1 MHGMDRRTFLKT
13 SAGAVAAT
21 VAAPGLAYADA
32 AGQAGSLA
40 ALRAGT
46 KVTLGTCGVQCSAL
60 GFGTGVRSWNGDSAL
75 IRRGDDVFMG
85 TMKHAYGHG
94 VNFLDL
100 ADMYGSHEYARRAIH
115 GPDKFCE
122 REDVMI
128 LTKTVSR
135 EATLVKE
142 DIERFRQEIDT
153 DMIDV
158 VLLHCLT
165 TPGWTTDL
173 QDVKDVLADAKAKGQ
188 IRAHG
193 VSCHNF
199 ECMEEAAEDPW
210 VDVMLS
216 RINPFGT
223 KMDGPPEAV
232 AEVLRKAKANGKGN
246 LGMKI
251 IGEGAHPDKIQES
264 LQFVFGLGCM
274 DAVTIG
280 FLGPREVDEVVEYFA
295 NLA

>member
-1 MHGMDRRTFLKT
+1 MQHEINRRTFIKT

-21 VAAPGLAYADA
+21 MAGAAYADSPA
-32 AGQAGSLA
+32 QAGSLA
-40 ALRAGT
+40 ALRADT
-46 KVTLGTCGVQCSAL
+46 VVTLGESGVQCSAL
-60 GFGTGVRSWNGDSAL
+60 GFGTGVRAWNGNSAL
-75 IRRGDDVFMG
+75 IRRGDDHFMD
-85 TMKHAYGHG
+85 TMAHACSKG

-100 ADMYGSHEYARRAIH
+100 ADMYGSHEYARRAMH
-115 GPDKFCE
+115 GPDKFIE
-122 REDVMI
+122 RDQVMI

-135 EATLVKE
+135 EASLVKE
-142 DIERFRQEIDT
+142 DIERFRKELDT

-165 TPGWTTDL
+165 QPGWTTDL
-173 QDVKDVLADAKAKGQ
+173 QAVKDVLEDAKAKGQ
-188 IRAHG
+188 IRAQG

-223 KMDGPPEAV
+223 KMDNTPEEV
-232 AEVLRKAKANGKGN
+232 ARVLRKAKANGKGN

-251 IGEGAHPDKIQES
+251 IGEGTHPDQIGES
-264 LQFVFGLGCM
+264 LQFVFGLGCI

-280 FLGPREVDEVVEYFA
+280 FLEPREVDGIFDYFA
-295 NLA
+295 ELA

>member
-1 MHGMDRRTFLKT
+1 MNGIDRRTFIKT
-13 SAGAVAAT
+13 SASAVAAT
-21 VAAPGLAYADA
+21 MAGAAYADA
-32 AGQAGSLA
+32 PTQAGSLA
-40 ALRAGT
+40 ALRANT
-46 KVTLGTCGVQCSAL
+46 IVTLGDCGVQCSAL
-60 GFGTGVRSWNGDSAL
+60 GFGTGVRAWNGDSAL
-75 IRRGDDVFMG
+75 IRRGDDAFMELLA
-85 TMKHAYGHG
+85 HACNRG

-100 ADMYGSHEYARRAIH
+100 ADMYGSHEYARRAMH
-115 GPDKFCE
+115 GPDPCIE
-122 REDVMI
+122 RDKAMI

-135 EATLVKE
+135 EASLVAE
-142 DIERFRQEIDT
+142 DLERFRQELDT
-153 DMIDV
+153 DVIDV

-173 QDVKDVLADAKAKGQ
+173 QAVKDVLADAKAKGQ

-199 ECMEEAAEDPW
+199 QCMEEAAEDPW

-223 KMDGPPEAV
+223 KMDGTPEEV
-232 AEVLRKAKANGKGN
+232 AGVLRKAKANGKGN

-251 IGEGAHPDKIQES
+251 LGEGTHPDQIQES
-264 LQFVFGLGCM
+264 LQFVFGLGCI

-280 FLGPREVDEVVEYFA
+280 FLELHELDEVFEHFEA
-295 NLA
+295 LS